1 MIMKKFTAFFAM
13 LFAAV
18 ALCGMFGSC
27 KKETE
32 PGGVKADKFAGTYRL
47 AAMSAEIN
55 GENIDLMK
63 TRGIDEFLVIGKEG
77 TGFLSHEQTD
87 GKFTCRVVKLE
98 FIGTSANEEL
108 SNSVRISDGRNVDF
122 VAFRK
127 DKEILESDSIPVAT
141 GDLKNAGLASVTFKK
156 LSDDIDTK
164 KISETLG
171 KKVNYA
177 SYDNFLVNGIYKVSH
192 VDSNP
197 EGEEQV
203 NPYVY
208 FVFDIDA
215 VAQTITQY
223 YAYKADVTKK
233 GDAYVLADGARKMSV
248 PTKYSF
254 RKTSDNRFTLS
265 FNGETYSV
273 FYDNGRISIS
283 SEANTLYETE
293 ATDPDA
299 LATEILDEYLSSKG

>member
-1 MIMKKFTAFFAM
+1 MKKFSTFVAI

-18 ALCGMFGSC
+18 ALCGLFGSC

-32 PGGVKADKFAGTYRL
+32 PSGVKADKFAGTYRL
-47 AAMSAEIN
+47 ATMSAEID
-55 GENIDLMK
+55 GETSDLMK
-63 TRGIDEFLVIGKEG
+63 TRGVDEFLVIGKEG

-98 FIGTSANEEL
+98 FLGTSENEEL
-108 SNSVRISDGRNVDF
+108 SNSVRVSDGKNVDF
-122 VAFRK
+122 VVFRK
-127 DKEILESDSIPVAT
+127 DKEILETDSIPVAT
-141 GDLKNAGLASVTFKK
+141 GDLKNASSASVTFKK

-171 KKVNYA
+171 KKVGYA
-177 SYDNFLVNGIYKVSH
+177 SYDNFLVNGTYKVSH
-192 VDSNP
+192 VESNP
-197 EGEEQV
+197 EDGEAV
-203 NPYVY
+203 NPYAY

-233 GDAYVLADGARKMSV
+233 GDTYVLADTARKKSE
-248 PTKYSF
+248 PIKYSF
-254 RKTSDNRFTLS
+254 RKMAEGEFTLS
-265 FNGETYSV
+265 FNGETYAVS
-273 FYDNGRISIS
+273 YANGKVSIS
-283 SEANTLYETE
+283 SEVNTLYETD

-299 LATEILDEYLSSKG
+299 LATEILADYLSSL